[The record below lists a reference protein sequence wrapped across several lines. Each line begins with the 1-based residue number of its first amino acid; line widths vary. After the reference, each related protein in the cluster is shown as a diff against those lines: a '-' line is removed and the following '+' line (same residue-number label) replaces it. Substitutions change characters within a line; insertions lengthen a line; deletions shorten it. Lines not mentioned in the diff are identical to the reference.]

1 MTKED
6 REIIDSHTAEEAYA
20 IIQEELKNLGIECP
34 DFQNRE
40 KGKLMTFDELMGER
54 KDKE

>member
-1 MTKED
+1 MTREEM
-6 REIIDSHTAEEAYA
+6 EIINSYTPEEAYA

-40 KGKLMTFDELMGER
+40 KGKLMTFNELMGEGFQN
-54 KDKE
+54 D